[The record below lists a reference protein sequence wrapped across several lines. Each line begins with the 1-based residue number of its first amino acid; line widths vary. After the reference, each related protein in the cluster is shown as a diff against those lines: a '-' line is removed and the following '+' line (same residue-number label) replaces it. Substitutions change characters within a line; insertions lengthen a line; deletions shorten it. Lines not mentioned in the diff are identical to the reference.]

1 MGFLIDTCI
10 WIDVER
16 GTVSPADVAMFTKN
30 EPIYISPVIL
40 AELAFGAEIASDERI
55 RQKRMAALSRLRKKP
70 FIIIDEMTGEIFGR
84 LAASLRR
91 NGIDH
96 KYRVQDL
103 WIASQ
108 AIQNG
113 LKLLT
118 RNEKDFVDIPGLD
131 LVIFIPTILLPLNQ
145 S

>member
-16 GTVSPADVAMFTKN
+16 GYVSPSDVALFTKN
-30 EPIYISPVIL
+30 EPVYISPVIL
-40 AELAFGAEIASDERI
+40 AELSFGAEIADNERI
-55 RQKRMAALSRLRKKP
+55 RQKRMAAIDRLRKKP

-91 NGIDH
+91 NDIDH

-118 RNEKDFVDIPGLD
+118 RNEKDFIDIPGLD
-131 LVIFIPTILLPLNQ
+131 LVIFFRK
-145 S
+145 

>member
-16 GTVSPADVAMFTKN
+16 GSVSPSDIAIFTKN
-30 EPIYISPVIL
+30 EPVYISPVIL
-40 AELAFGAEIASDERI
+40 AELVFGAKIAKDERI
-55 RQKRMAALSRLRKKP
+55 RQKRMAAIDRLRKKP
-70 FIIIDEMTGEIFGR
+70 FIIIDENTGVIFGR
-84 LAASLRR
+84 LAAGLRQ
-91 NGIDH
+91 NGSDH

-113 LKLLT
+113 LTLLT
-118 RNEKDFVDIPGLD
+118 RNEKDFADIPGLD
-131 LVIFIPTILLPLNQ
+131 LMIFNGK
-145 S
+145 

>member
-16 GTVSPADVAMFTKN
+16 GTISPADVARFTKD
-30 EPIYISPVIL
+30 EPVYISPVIL
-40 AELAFGAEIASDERI
+40 AELTFGAEMAKSERI
-55 RQKRMAALSRLRKKP
+55 RQKRMAALDRLRKKP
-70 FIIIDEMTGEIFGR
+70 FVIIDEITGEIFGR
-84 LAASLRR
+84 LAAAIHREGL
-91 NGIDH
+91 DH

-103 WIASQ
+103 WLACQ

-118 RNEKDFVDIPGLD
+118 RNEKDFKDIPGLD
-131 LVIFIPTILLPLNQ
+131 LVLY

>member
-16 GTVSPADVAMFTKN
+16 GVISPADVARYTTE
-30 EPIYISPVIL
+30 EPVFISPVTL
-40 AELAFGAEIASDERI
+40 AELVFGAEMAKNERI
-55 RQKRMAALSRLRKKP
+55 RQKRMAALDRLRKKP
-70 FIIIDEMTGEIFGR
+70 FVVIDEKTGDVFGR

-91 NGIDH
+91 EGKDH

-103 WIASQ
+103 WLASQ
-108 AIQNG
+108 SIQNG

-118 RNEKDFVDIPGLD
+118 RNEKDFIDIPGLD
-131 LVIFIPTILLPLNQ
+131 LVIF